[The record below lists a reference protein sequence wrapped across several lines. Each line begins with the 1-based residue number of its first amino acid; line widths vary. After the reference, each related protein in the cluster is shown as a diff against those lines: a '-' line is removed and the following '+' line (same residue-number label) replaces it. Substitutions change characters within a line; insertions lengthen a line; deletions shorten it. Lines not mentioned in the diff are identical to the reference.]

1 MAGRSPVG
9 RIERCGIQV
18 AARLDADDAHRLLD
32 RCRSCP
38 RLVVEACVS
47 ALGDQALE
55 SKAVITHSASVQPS
69 VATATKREPSTRS
82 DVVTIV
88 FLLVLLV
95 GVAVPV
101 ALLIW
106 QSVATTAAVR
116 TSDAGTFV
124 SATASQGW
132 YFSPTV
138 TNVQT
143 TTGSVV
149 VEGTFS
155 APRGRALAIEDLN
168 KSGLH
173 LCAVGDLNSCLPIS
187 GHWAGHLVPTPQA
200 ARVFNFV
207 RYGLSTYNLQRW
219 MAFGLIFAFVA
230 LALVFACAVAR
241 RS

>member
-1 MAGRSPVG
+1 MA
-9 RIERCGIQV
+9 
-18 AARLDADDAHRLLD
+18 AKLDADDAHRLLD

-38 RLVVEACVS
+38 RLVVDACVS
-47 ALGDQALE
+47 ARGDQALE
-55 SKAVITHSASVQPS
+55 PKAVIAHSTSVQPS
-69 VATATKREPSTRS
+69 VATVTKRESSTRS
-82 DVVTIV
+82 DVVTIA

-106 QSVATTAAVR
+106 QSVTTAVAVR

-124 SATASQGW
+124 SATASQGG
-132 YFSPTV
+132 YFSPTL

-155 APRGRALAIEDLN
+155 APRGRTLAIEDLN
-168 KSGLH
+168 KNGLH
-173 LCAVGDLNSCLPIS
+173 LCAIGDLDSCLPIS

-230 LALVFACAVAR
+230 LALVFTYAVAR